1 MSSPDQPFTDTPQQ
15 DDLLTFAS
23 EEERNEI
30 LAEIEEVVK
39 QNQITVSDEIFRLN
53 PLKRSFWLPTII
65 ITLSI
70 AAVGATFY
78 LSSRMFET
86 RQESMN
92 LEVSAVASAE
102 GRLIEE
108 LKRESDARIAAKEE
122 EILRIQEELGKIE
135 EQSKNL
141 QSDFQTALERREIE
155 LRAEMESAL
164 LVERARL
171 QKLDITPEELDN
183 RLRDFEIQKQQELQA
198 KIEEYRI
205 ESQAALRA
213 KEEELARSRDAAQ
226 QILVQTNA
234 EKEKL
239 AADAAERE
247 AELTARYE
255 AERQALTAESSD
267 ARARLEEI
275 ARLQETENLV
285 TDQIL
290 AFYQSIMNSMENGQY
305 EAALTGIASLR
316 TLLDDPKIDNL
327 PRIAK
332 RRGVERLILD
342 TLEGEIEVE
351 LNTESAD
358 TGDLVNTAQRLLNA
372 RALVAQAETAKTEGR
387 RDEARELYNQAITAL
402 PSIKAAVEN
411 LALLETEAR
420 NSRAD
425 RLLAQGQEFLETG
438 ATDQALSSYRL
449 AAAAAVPGESER
461 LVEAVKRIENTITSE
476 YTDNQ
481 NRLTAD
487 SRREID
493 DLKAEYETRIAELE
507 AEAAARDQELSE
519 EAAALLETIET
530 LKTEAEDRDTRIAEQ
545 EALISEGRT
554 MLAEYEDQLNQ
565 AQTELAAAREQL
577 SALEESKGSLSDEQL
592 AELKAEQSGTVD
604 EKNRTI
610 ASLNTRVSE
619 LSTQLS
625 TSRKE
630 LSTAQTSLSRSEEQ
644 RKQLEKDL
652 DAAVVELVDV
662 VTRRQGDDRY
672 TALAK
677 GYTAYQA
684 NLNSLLG
691 GNVSASDYT
700 KAEQVLQD
708 FFRDSEISGIFPG
721 LDEYT
726 RKVTEYRAGEA
737 RSEALSITE
746 QYASYL
752 EEGNSSAAE
761 RIENES
767 GEDPLLRKVF
777 TKIRSLF
784 SAESTP

>member
-1 MSSPDQPFTDTPQQ
+1 MSSPDQPFTDIQQ
-15 DDLLTFAS
+15 QEDLLSFAS

-39 QNQITVSDEIFRLN
+39 QNQITVTDEIFRLN
-53 PLKRSFWLPTII
+53 PLKRSFWLPAFI
-65 ITLSI
+65 ITMSV
-70 AAVGATFY
+70 AAVSATFY

-102 GRLIEE
+102 GKLIEE

-141 QSDFQTALERREIE
+141 QSDFQSALERRETE
-155 LRAEMESAL
+155 LRAEMQSAL
-164 LVERARL
+164 LMERARL
-171 QKLDITPEELDN
+171 QNLDITPEELDN
-183 RLRDFEIQKQQELQA
+183 RLREFEIQKQQELRS
-198 KIEEYRI
+198 KLEEYRI
-205 ESQAALRA
+205 ESQAALQA
-213 KEEELARSRDAAQ
+213 KEEELTRSRDAAQ
-226 QILVQTNA
+226 KILQQTSA
-234 EKEKL
+234 EKEKI
-239 AADAAERE
+239 AADAAARE

-255 AERQALTAESSD
+255 EERQALAAESSE

-275 ARLQETENLV
+275 ARLQETENLI
-285 TDQIL
+285 TDQML
-290 AFYQSIMNSMENGQY
+290 AFYQSIMNSMEAKQY
-305 EAALTGIASLR
+305 DIALAGIESLR
-316 TLLDDPKIDNL
+316 NLLNDPRIDNL

-342 TLEGEIEVE
+342 TLEGEIKVE
-351 LNTESAD
+351 LNTGTAE

-372 RALVAQAETAKTEGR
+372 RALVAQAETAKAEGR
-387 RDEARELYNQAITAL
+387 RDDARELYNQAVTAL

-425 RLLAQGQEFLETG
+425 RLLARGEGFLETG
-438 ATDQALSSYRL
+438 DTEQALSSYRL

-461 LVEAVKRIENTITSE
+461 LVEALKRIENTLTSE
-476 YTDNQ
+476 YTQTRNQ
-481 NRLTAD
+481 LTAD
-487 SRREID
+487 SRQEIET
-493 DLKAEYETRIAELE
+493 LKVEYETRIAELE
-507 AEAAARDQELSE
+507 KEAADRDQELSE
-519 EAAALLETIET
+519 EITGLLENIET
-530 LKTEAEDRDTRIAEQ
+530 LKSEADDRDTRIAEQ
-545 EALISEGRT
+545 ETLITEGRA
-554 MLAEYEDQLNQ
+554 MIAGYE
-565 AQTELAAAREQL
+565 EQL
-577 SALEESKGSLSDEQL
+577 KQTRTALSAANEQLEAGGGKLSDEQL
-592 AELKAEQSGTVD
+592 AALKAEQNGTLE
-604 EKNRTI
+604 EKNQTI
-610 ASLNTRVSE
+610 ATLNTRVSE
-619 LSTQLS
+619 LSNQLS

-630 LSTAQTSLSRSEEQ
+630 LNTAETSLSRSEEQ

-691 GNVSASDYT
+691 GNVSTSDYT

-708 FFRDSEISGIFPG
+708 FFKDGEISGIFPG

-726 RKVTEYRAGEA
+726 RKITDYKTEEA
-737 RSEALSITE
+737 RSDALSITE
-746 QYASYL
+746 QYAAYL
-752 EEGNSSAAE
+752 EEGNTSAAD

-767 GEDPLLRKVF
+767 GKDPLFRKAF
-777 TKIRSLF
+777 DTIRSLI
-784 SAESTP
+784 SSESP